1 MEPGRKGVR
10 KALSAVTPRAVG
22 LLVAFGVV
30 YVAYLAGRKAVAVIR
45 EKKIPERLSKI
56 WY

>member
-22 LLVAFGVV
+22 LLVAFGVG

>member
-1 MEPGRKGVR
+1 MEPRRKGVR
-10 KALSAVTPRAVG
+10 GALSAVPPKAVG
-22 LLVAFGVV
+22 LLVVFGVA
-30 YVAYLAGRKAVAVIR
+30 YVAFLAGRKAIEAIR